1 MVCASC
7 PSGPQHGAEPSS
19 LPVLASRLDPPPI
32 AVHASVALTVSA
44 LFTAALV
51 PVALITVALI
61 TVALGSLTGCSE
73 APDAPSV
80 EFSAGERA
88 VLLSLSPVPPP
99 PASPS
104 NRWAD
109 DPAAAALGHAL
120 FFEQRFSPTGEVA
133 CATCHKP
140 EAWFTDDRQTA
151 KGLAVTPR
159 HTPTVLG
166 AAHLQWLFWDG
177 RADSLWAQA
186 LGPLENPKEHGT
198 NRLAVLHVIATHH
211 HKAWEAAFGPLPD
224 LSDSSRFPPNAR
236 PVADD
241 GAHPEAIAW
250 AAMTATDR
258 ALVDGLFANVGKAIA
273 AYERL
278 LTPGEAPFDRFIA
291 AVRAGDAA
299 GAGHL
304 SLAAQRG
311 AQLFVSSDNR
321 CVSCHAG
328 PRFTTDVFFNI
339 GVGQPAWSSALDR
352 GRYDGGS
359 IVLQDPFNCLGSH
372 SDADA
377 QAGQCKHLGFLDPNA
392 SGTVAAF
399 KVPSLRNVADT
410 APYMH
415 AGQYA
420 SLDEVID
427 HYNDVGS
434 HHSAAGIKEPFLKD
448 LDLTARDNADLVAF
462 LRSLSA
468 PAPSGTWAHAPAVA
482 P

>member
-1 MVCASC
+1 MANC
-7 PSGPQHGAEPSS
+7 PNDQHNQRSNG
-19 LPVLASRLDPPPI
+19 LPALASSSGRSP
-32 AVHASVALTVSA
+32 AVAVTPRVSLTLVSVALVSV
-44 LFTAALV
+44 ALV
-51 PVALITVALI
+51 S
-61 TVALGSLTGCSE
+61 VALGSFTGCSE
-73 APDAPSV
+73 SPDTPAV

-88 VLLSLSPVPPP
+88 VLFSLSPVPPP
-99 PASPS
+99 PAAPS
-104 NRWAD
+104 NAWAD

-120 FFEQRFSPTGEVA
+120 FFEQRFSPTGEVS

-140 EAWFTDDRQTA
+140 DAWFTDDRQIA
-151 KGLAVTPR
+151 KGLALTPR

-211 HKAWEAAFGPLPD
+211 RKAWEATFGPLPD
-224 LSDSSRFPPNAR
+224 LSDASRFPPNAR

-241 GAHPEAIAW
+241 LAHPEAVAW
-250 AAMTATDR
+250 AAMAAADR
-258 ALVDGLFANVGKAIA
+258 ALVDGLFAKVGKAIA

-291 AVRAGDAA
+291 AMQAGDGS

-304 SLAAQRG
+304 SPAAQRG
-311 AQLFVSSDNR
+311 ARLFVSSDNR

-339 GVGQPAWSSALDR
+339 GVGQPAWSSAPDR
-352 GRYDGGS
+352 GRYDGGP
-359 IVLQDPFNCLGSH
+359 IVLQDVFNCLGLH
-372 SDADA
+372 ADADPK
-377 QAGQCKHLGFLDPNA
+377 AGHCKHLGFLDPNA

-399 KVPSLRNVADT
+399 KVPSLRNVAET

-427 HYNDVGS
+427 HYNDMGT
-434 HHSAAGIKEPFLKD
+434 HHSPVGLKEPFLED
-448 LDLTARDNADLVAF
+448 LHLTARDKTDLIAF

-468 PAPSGTWAHAPAVA
+468 PAPSGKWARAPEATL
-482 P
+482 